1 MKQTILNYLKTDR
14 SFEGGVRLYM
24 SAGVSE
30 SFKRILNRQ
39 GFSDY
44 NHKLLLEELRKLA
57 GIPEDEFTYIIG
69 KPVEK
74 PIAQKVVEDLPPALP
89 PTAEEITTFVGQLPE
104 YVKKSIRLRD
114 EFPFLKEK
122 DCPDPLKIL
131 VADMISAFDSYHA
144 AHERLFSAL
153 TPEDFATASADVVE
167 NYLENREIWDE
178 LNHYKEKQEIL
189 GKHPIFERLI
199 RFAEIAQMTGTELVK
214 LQKSLENNI
223 ARNKKKIADEP
234 DHPETNSRNE
244 RVEDYT
250 AELNEVKR
258 LLSLK

>member
-1 MKQTILNYLKTDR
+1 MKQLILDFLKSDR
-14 SFEGGVRLYM
+14 SFDKGVQLYM
-24 SAGVSE
+24 KHGPSE

-39 GFSDY
+39 GFSEY
-44 NHKLLLEELRKLA
+44 NRNLLLEELRKLG
-57 GIPEDEFTYIIG
+57 GIPEDQFRYILSC
-69 KPVEK
+69 PVEK
-74 PIAQKVVEDLPPALP
+74 PVAAKVAEDLPPTPAEA
-89 PTAEEITTFVGQLPE
+89 TAFVSQLPD

-122 DCPDPLKIL
+122 HCPEPLKIL
-131 VADMISAFDSYHA
+131 VSDMISAYDRYHE
-144 AHERLFSAL
+144 AHERLFTAL
-153 TPEDFATASADVVE
+153 TPEDFAAASADVVE

-178 LNHYKEKQEIL
+178 LNHYKEKGEIL

-199 RFAEIAQMTGTELVK
+199 RFAEIAKLSGTELVK

-234 DHPETNSRNE
+234 DHPETNARKQ
-244 RVEDYT
+244 RVDDYT
-250 AELNEVKR
+250 AELSEVKH